1 MIEVMESEQKY
12 KITLKPFSGGRFIH
26 VYESYPEFGY
36 VVLESDEP
44 FFCPT
49 LLRDIN
55 LKSSDVKSFKF
66 PKRQALLKGKIEILK
81 KFVKASND
89 KTLPGRIRIT
99 EYLEDEIP
107 EDVKKV
113 NISDDIPFEEAIK
126 PYLLVFKPK
135 NDSIENRIRDRFREK
150 SNDEVLTKNG
160 KRIVR
165 FFTYQGDNK
174 ADLLI
179 KDFDIEFVS
188 KTPIITGIDV
198 PVNEPEEEEIEIS
211 KDEETNKNSLTYN
224 VKIVVFNNLSS
235 DSNPIIDNSDGSFI
249 EVEEILRQNDANRKR
264 VALIFGIGSELKLF
278 IEEKQKDGYL
288 PGKIIRHEY
297 RESQIPQKYLRITS
311 SSVVSADY
319 IKGHIEFSKKKDSFG
334 NLIKLNDDQIVIFY
348 EYLDQQNSED
358 IFVDLQNKERKV
370 VNIVSAPNSTQ
381 RERSLASVKRE
392 NAVMLPLVALLVLGS
407 ILVLIMLPSL
417 FTAVSVIVG
426 SLIIFYFA
434 GAFYEAIFTKP
445 IEFDL
450 LRTILVGIVV
460 IIILG
465 IFLFISELT
474 KTPYD
479 LEMWRHP

>member
-1 MIEVMESEQKY
+1 MESEQKY
-12 KITLKPFSGGRFIH
+12 KITIKPFSNDKLIH
-26 VYESYPEFGY
+26 VYKSNPEFGY

-66 PKRQALLKGKIEILK
+66 PKRQALLRAKIETLK

-89 KTLPGRIRIT
+89 KTLPGRIIIT

-107 EDVKKV
+107 EDVKKLH
-113 NISDDIPFEEAIK
+113 ISDDIPFEEAIK

-135 NDSIENRIRDRFREK
+135 NDSIENRIWDKFREK

-179 KDFDIEFVS
+179 KDFDIEFES
-188 KTPIITGIDV
+188 K
-198 PVNEPEEEEIEIS
+198 
-211 KDEETNKNSLTYN
+211 KTYN

-278 IEEKQKDGYL
+278 IEENQKDGYL

-319 IKGHIEFSKKKDSFG
+319 IKGHIEYSKKKDSFG

-381 RERSLASVKRE
+381 RERSQASVKRE
-392 NAVMLPLVALLVLGS
+392 NAVMLPLVAVLVLGS

-465 IFLFISELT
+465 IFLFIGELT

-479 LEMWRHP
+479 FEMWRHP